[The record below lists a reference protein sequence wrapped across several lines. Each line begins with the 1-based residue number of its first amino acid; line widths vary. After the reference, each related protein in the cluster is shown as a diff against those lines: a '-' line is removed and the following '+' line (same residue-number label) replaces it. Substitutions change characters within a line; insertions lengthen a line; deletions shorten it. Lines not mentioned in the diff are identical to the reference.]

1 MRAILLLLIL
11 FCGLASSRAK
21 AQNDSLFN
29 YKEEYSERTLKRN
42 NKTYRFWGIKI
53 TPKFEENPCVGK
65 REGLF
70 TGYYVHPDYIGN
82 VDSTY
87 QAFFSVP
94 KWKEKLKKMQEAD
107 KTLDVSIDFYVNPS
121 GEVLYSY
128 FYISSREK
136 QTRVADWFTEKELLE
151 LYMVCKKIKYN
162 LSELTLEYTALEG
175 SRGEDYL
182 NRNYEFVV
190 QGIDFEKIREKMI
203 KAGTY

>member
-1 MRAILLLLIL
+1 MRTILLLLIML
-11 FCGLASSRAK
+11 CGLASSQVK

-29 YKEEYSERTLKRN
+29 YKEEYTEHTLKRY
-42 NKTYRFWGIKI
+42 NKTYRSWGIKI
-53 TPKFEENPCVGK
+53 TPKFEANPCVGK
-65 REGLF
+65 RAGLL
-70 TGYYVHPDYIGN
+70 TGYHEHPDFIGN

-107 KTLDVSIDFYVNPS
+107 KTLRVSINFYVNPS

-128 FYISSREK
+128 FYFHSREK
-136 QTRVADWFTEKELLE
+136 QPRVADWFTEEELLE

-162 LSELTLEYTALEG
+162 LSELTVVYTGFEG
-175 SRGEDYL
+175 SRDEDYF
-182 NRNYEFVV
+182 NRNYEY
-190 QGIDFEKIREKMI
+190 IRPDISLEKIREKMI